1 MSQKRKLWSQESM
14 EAAVQSVQ
22 EGKGLWE
29 ASCLCS
35 VPAETLRWRVTGK
48 VELDCRPGPL
58 TVLYNP
64 RGKGRNCS
72 LPNTNGWH
80 GVLTKEAVMYM
91 VGAYVTKCKRRTGYW
106 WFQGFKARH
115 PNLTVRMPQPLS
127 YARAFNST
135 KEVVNSQHPCL
146 EVGRNQQRLA
156 CSVQSSRNCMSNAIA
171 RGMMLQMRSMSPGCE
186 SCTLVMQ
193 TVEFVQAI
201 HLLVNQVPLKLR
213 LALSPISFKRCW
225 FCREFNWKKEELWI
239 VKVCASLILKC

>member
-1 MSQKRKLWSQESM
+1 
-14 EAAVQSVQ
+14 
-22 EGKGLWE
+22 
-29 ASCLCS
+29 
-35 VPAETLRWRVTGK
+35 
-48 VELDCRPGPL
+48 
-58 TVLYNP
+58 
-64 RGKGRNCS
+64 
-72 LPNTNGWH
+72 
-80 GVLTKEAVMYM
+80 M
-91 VGAYVTKCKRRTGYW
+91 VGAYVTKCKRRTGHW

-115 PNLTVRMPQPLS
+115 PNQTVRMPQPLS

-201 HLLVNQVPLKLR
+201 HLLVNRVPLKLR

-225 FCREFNWKKEELWI
+225 FCNWKKEETLNS
-239 VKVCASLILKC
+239 KGVCITDSEVLDELKAKEEEKMEKQRMKCERKEQKKLSH

>member
-1 MSQKRKLWSQESM
+1 M
-14 EAAVQSVQ
+14 
-22 EGKGLWE
+22 GYG
-29 ASCLCS
+29 
-35 VPAETLRWRVTGK
+35 
-48 VELDCRPGPL
+48 
-58 TVLYNP
+58 
-64 RGKGRNCS
+64 
-72 LPNTNGWH
+72 
-80 GVLTKEAVMYM
+80 LTKEAVM
-91 VGAYVTKCKRRTGYW
+91 GAYATKCKRRTGHW

-156 CSVQSSRNCMSNAIA
+156 CSVQSRRNCMSNAIA

-201 HLLVNQVPLKLR
+201 HLLVNRVPLKLR
-213 LALSPISFKRCW
+213 LALSPISFKRC
-225 FCREFNWKKEELWI
+225 
-239 VKVCASLILKC
+239 

>member
-1 MSQKRKLWSQESM
+1 
-14 EAAVQSVQ
+14 
-22 EGKGLWE
+22 
-29 ASCLCS
+29 
-35 VPAETLRWRVTGK
+35 
-48 VELDCRPGPL
+48 
-58 TVLYNP
+58 
-64 RGKGRNCS
+64 
-72 LPNTNGWH
+72 
-80 GVLTKEAVMYM
+80 M
-91 VGAYVTKCKRRTGYW
+91 VGPYVTKCKRRTGHC

-201 HLLVNQVPLKLR
+201 HLLVNRVPLKLR
-213 LALSPISFKRCW
+213 LALSPIIILQ
-225 FCREFNWKKEELWI
+225 EM
-239 VKVCASLILKC
+239 LILQRIQLEEKRNSE